1 MSKLQNIAKIESSL
15 KYTENGALAYNTTNN
30 SLLDLFSTIGSLRSR
45 DEDEIIQKFQSAFN
59 QDKELAVKMM
69 FYAGDIRH
77 GGLGERRTFRIILKW
92 LAQNYPS
99 IIEKNMHLIPYYNR
113 WDSIFELIDTPVECT
128 MWKFIDRQIFRD
140 IHNIYAEK
148 PISLLCKWMPSINT
162 SSKKTRELAKR
173 CIENLSCVG
182 YEKHYRLTLSLMR
195 EYLNIT
201 ERQMSLNNWDKIK
214 FENVSSYA
222 MKNYTNAFKRHQ
234 SERFIKYLEDV
245 RNNKKEIKASTLYP
259 YDLTRQILLGEETDT
274 TELQWKALPNYIDKE
289 SNILVMADV
298 SGSMYTAS
306 LRPISSSIGLAIY
319 FAERNRGP
327 LHNVYMNF
335 TNDPHFQYINEN
347 DSLKTKIKKIENTDM
362 GYETNLE
369 KAFEYL
375 LHVAQANKFKKEDM
389 PSAIIVISDME
400 INAPYYNIGDD
411 FFKTM
416 KIQYKCAGYEMPK
429 IILWNVEARNDTFL
443 SQDKNIIKVSGSS
456 PATFKHLIGN
466 LNDKTDWEMM
476 LEVLNNP
483 WYNKV
488 KIV

>member
-45 DEDEIIQKFQSAFN
+45 DEDEIIEKFQSAFN

-77 GGLGERRTFRIILKW
+77 GGLGERRTFRIILRW

-99 IIEKNMHLIPYYNR
+99 IVGDNICLIPLLNR
-113 WDSIFELIDTPVECT
+113 WDSMFELIDTPCEQQ
-128 MWKFIDRQIFRD
+128 MWQVIKDQI
-140 IHNIYAEK
+140 IHDLDQLVYNQ
-148 PISLLCKWMPSINT
+148 PISLLGKWLPSINT
-162 SSKKTRELAKR
+162 SSEKTRKLAKR
-173 CIENLSCVG
+173 IAKAVG
-182 YEKHYRLTLSLMR
+182 YKDERCYRHLLSILRR
-195 EYLNIT
+195 EIQVT
-201 ERQMSLNNWDKIK
+201 ERQMSLNQWERIN
-214 FENVSSYA
+214 FEAVPSYA

-234 SERFIKYLEDV
+234 PERFTKYLADV

-298 SGSMYTAS
+298 SGSMYTAN
-306 LRPISSSIGLAIY
+306 LRPIASSIGLAIY

-327 LHNVYMNF
+327 LHNVYMTF
-335 TNDPHFQYINEN
+335 TNEPHFQYINEN
-347 DSLKTKIKKIENTDM
+347 YSLKTKIKKIENTDM

-375 LHVAQANKFKKEDM
+375 LHVAQANEFKKEDM
-389 PSAIIVISDME
+389 PSAIVVISDME

-466 LNDKTDWEMM
+466 LNNKTDWEMM
-476 LEVLNNP
+476 LEVLNSP
-483 WYNKV
+483 IYNYI
-488 KIV
+488 KI

>member
-1 MSKLQNIAKIESSL
+1 MSKLQDIAKIESSL

-30 SLLDLFSTIGSLRSR
+30 SLLDLFGVIGSLRSR
-45 DEDEIIQKFQSAFN
+45 DEDEIIEKFQSAFN

-99 IIEKNMHLIPYYNR
+99 IVGDNICLIPLLNR
-113 WDSIFELIDTPVECT
+113 WDSIFELIDTPCEQQ
-128 MWKFIDRQIFRD
+128 MWQVIKDQI
-140 IHNIYAEK
+140 IHDLDQLVYNQ
-148 PISLLCKWMPSINT
+148 PISLLGKWLPSINT
-162 SSKKTRELAKR
+162 SSEKTRKLAKR
-173 CIENLSCVG
+173 IAKTVG
-182 YEKHYRLTLSLMR
+182 YKDERGYRHLLSILRR
-195 EYLNIT
+195 EIRVT
-201 ERQMSLNNWDKIK
+201 ERQMSLNQWERIN
-214 FENVSSYA
+214 FEAVPSYA

-298 SGSMYTAS
+298 SGSMYTAN
-306 LRPISSSIGLAIY
+306 LRPISTSIGLAIY
-319 FAERNRGP
+319 FAERNKGP
-327 LHNVYMNF
+327 LHNVYMTF
-335 TNDPHFQYINEN
+335 TNEPHFQYINEN

-375 LHVAQANKFKKEDM
+375 LHVTQANEFKKEDM

-416 KIQYKCAGYEMPK
+416 KIQYKCAGYEIPK

-466 LNDKTDWEMM
+466 LNNKTDWEMM

>member
-45 DEDEIIQKFQSAFN
+45 DENEIIQKFQGAFN

-99 IIEKNMHLIPYYNR
+99 IVGDNICLIPLLNR
-113 WDSIFELIDTPVECT
+113 WDSMFELIDTPCEQQ
-128 MWKFIDRQIFRD
+128 MWQVIKDQI
-140 IHNIYAEK
+140 IHDLDQLVYNQ
-148 PISLLCKWMPSINT
+148 PISLLGKWLPSINT
-162 SSKKTRELAKR
+162 SSEKTRKLAKR
-173 CIENLSCVG
+173 IAKAVG
-182 YEKHYRLTLSLMR
+182 YKDERGYRHLLSILRR
-195 EYLNIT
+195 EIRVT
-201 ERQMSLNNWDKIK
+201 ERQMSLNQWERIN
-214 FENVSSYA
+214 FEAVPSYA

-327 LHNVYMNF
+327 LHNVYMTF

-375 LHVAQANKFKKEDM
+375 LHVAQANEFKKEDM

-466 LNDKTDWEMM
+466 LNNKTDWDIMIET
-476 LEVLNNP
+476 LDNP

-488 KIV
+488 KVN